1 MLTLA
6 PIAEDYKD
14 KDTAHFFAKELDSQI
29 RKYFS
34 FLLDKTAGDFQPI
47 YGTATYLSPIHK
59 VFLSPA
65 EVTVAKNYLE
75 S

>member
-1 MLTLA
+1 MADVEDQLGPAKAILLTLA

-34 FLLDKTAGDFQPI
+34 FLLNQSN
-47 YGTATYLSPIHK
+47 LSTGLVHTSLLSIHN
-59 VFLSPA
+59 VFLSPC
-65 EVTVAKNYLE
+65 
-75 S
+75 